1 MHESFTAAQLIMRG
15 MQRVI
20 DNIFLIKIL
29 RTSESE
35 FEDYKINL
43 KKFTNA
49 QFNNIKFGII
59 NSLVPNFSALIIL
72 SVLVAFFN
80 AAKIITLEFLG
91 ATLRLV
97 QTVGNLN
104 LSLNHVV
111 NTQVHIEKFKEMEKE
126 IPIIRDYY
134 KIHSSSKNI
143 AVKID
148 NVSFNYFNSE
158 IKIFEN
164 LNLEFEKNKHTVI
177 TGPNGSG
184 KSTLLG
190 LIAGV
195 FYPTNGD
202 IILSSSNLG
211 YVGVT
216 PLIIDGTLKEN
227 LLYGNSKNINNK
239 EIINIVEEFNL
250 FNEKDELNLDKY
262 VSNKSLSSGQMQKI
276 SL

>member
-1 MHESFTAAQLIMRG
+1 M
-15 MQRVI
+15 
-20 DNIFLIKIL
+20 
-29 RTSESE
+29 
-35 FEDYKINL
+35 
-43 KKFTNA
+43 
-49 QFNNIKFGII
+49 
-59 NSLVPNFSALIIL
+59 IIL

-250 FNEKDELNLDKY
+250 FNEKDELNLEKY

-276 SL
+276 SFIRSLLSDVKILLLDESTSNLDVITRDFIFKILSTKNITIINSTHNQDDFNFDNHRIDVGEKRNISVL